1 MGNSKFVIG
10 IVILGLAICASGY
23 WVKTSLDKSKRSL
36 EQLVK
41 EHSDEQAL
49 LEAKVEEAR
58 VRLLAET
65 TWLDIQKLNPLDPR
79 FLVQR
84 LNELEMEET
93 ESDKNHR
100 AFYCLQGLADAG
112 TNALPAIKD
121 FFISGVDTDLELPYF
136 PHPHT
141 LRQEMTAILCGMRTM
156 ESAALLSQL
165 LPVTQTV
172 TELEN
177 LCEVLLEIS
186 PETYHSHCV
195 KAARNMY
202 RELMD
207 HVEKYLSERAEL
219 QRQPLS
225 SVDTLEKLN
234 KVHLDPPKDVYSI
247 YNTHNLLFKT
257 LKDTEFAHT
266 LMEEGAW
273 MTKSVASGEE
283 VVNTRLFN
291 STRELLGEESI
302 QWYYAAFMRVRENE
316 RAAEKTDK
324 GIMLQRR
331 FYDDFFKEVAIS
343 YAGINPMATEMYFT
357 LLREGNNMSHWESHY
372 RLVSNLENLDDYF
385 ATEPTQS
392 LTGERKQSFLT
403 ARLGVLDTIA
413 SEYANDELMQE
424 VIDLTRAGLER
435 QASLDAEPDKE
446 FDKVESE
453 RLEAK
458 IKEMSHQEKIEEL
471 EQKIQISLDEMKKD
485 ALETKEKEK

>member
-1 MGNSKFVIG
+1 
-10 IVILGLAICASGY
+10 
-23 WVKTSLDKSKRSL
+23 
-36 EQLVK
+36 
-41 EHSDEQAL
+41 
-49 LEAKVEEAR
+49 
-58 VRLLAET
+58 
-65 TWLDIQKLNPLDPR
+65 
-79 FLVQR
+79 
-84 LNELEMEET
+84 
-93 ESDKNHR
+93 
-100 AFYCLQGLADAG
+100 
-112 TNALPAIKD
+112 
-121 FFISGVDTDLELPYF
+121 
-136 PHPHT
+136 
-141 LRQEMTAILCGMRTM
+141 
-156 ESAALLSQL
+156 
-165 LPVTQTV
+165 
-172 TELEN
+172 
-177 LCEVLLEIS
+177 
-186 PETYHSHCV
+186 
-195 KAARNMY
+195 
-202 RELMD
+202 
-207 HVEKYLSERAEL
+207 
-219 QRQPLS
+219 
-225 SVDTLEKLN
+225 
-234 KVHLDPPKDVYSI
+234 
-247 YNTHNLLFKT
+247 
-257 LKDTEFAHT
+257 
-266 LMEEGAW
+266 

-302 QWYYAAFMRVRENE
+302 QWYYAAFMRTRENE

-446 FDKVESE
+446 FDKVVRE

-458 IKEMSHQEKIEEL
+458 IKEMSRQEKIEEL

-485 ALETKEKEK
+485 TLETKEKEK